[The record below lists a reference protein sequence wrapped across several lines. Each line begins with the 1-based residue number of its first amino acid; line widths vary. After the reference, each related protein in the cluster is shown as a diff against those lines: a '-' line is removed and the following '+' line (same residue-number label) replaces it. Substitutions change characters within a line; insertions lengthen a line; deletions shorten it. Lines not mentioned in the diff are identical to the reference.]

1 MRISPP
7 GPSASAPEGAEV
19 PDDDG
24 SADHSIV
31 TGDVRVPRALRGE
44 VHGAHAEPLRD
55 APDER
60 RREHG
65 GDDDDERER
74 RPGEQ
79 SGGKGERRRRR
90 GAPPRDRATVPGER
104 DELVRAPEGSLLPR
118 APTVAVDAGPTAEPG
133 DLRLTDPEL
142 ARRALVTPHAYAK
155 HCMILAEAFRRATGA
170 TRSEGVAYLAR
181 LFLALADPQ
190 FGRAALRELGPATGI
205 VDLYPLELLE
215 HVIDLY
221 PGFVPKVARGRFV
234 QRDPPELESFAFATD
249 TPLVLSYKAELKVRG
264 FAVVGGARP
273 GYRFEPCGEGAYT
286 LRLDTPGRYTVAV
299 SCLSRTGQVVI
310 DRLELRVRAGLDA
323 RAPLPLDEGL
333 PPRDPDK
340 IAAWPVPAIPAARR
354 DDALVASD
362 TRRDELCARF
372 SAEELAQRIG
382 VLGLA
387 NLRARLAVRRDA
399 DGPSHE
405 ETHPSWAGP
414 ARLVMELDAEHE
426 ALPVARPR
434 RGEGRAP
441 ASRAGPA
448 RELASPHDEGD
459 EAGLETRV
467 LPAPRDPGVA
477 SAGARPSVS
486 GLDPRPSVSAPEP
499 GISAPEPRTAPRVR
513 VADAEVARALVAEDE
528 VVREARRE
536 GPMVMAPRGLGAAR
550 AEPRSRAAP
559 EPALDDDEVEGE
571 EPTSDLEPDAT
582 MALDR
587 ARLGALGGDGAM
599 PPDPSPWPSGDGSL
613 PLVRAVTS
621 RELDAEQAD
630 AGAARRSERGG
641 VQRAREVSPERPP
654 ELGGRRGL
662 SPQRTPDLPPDRT
675 PQPSARARAMDPSPS
690 ERVERAAPRDPAEAS
705 LPVRVRPARAVPPS
719 ARGGRAEPEVDPT
732 RPIVLRPQPPPRV
745 EPPDPEPTRPIDL
758 SRVPGRKS
766 AAVVVRT
773 VAEVDPTR
781 PLDAR
786 AVADA
791 IAGPAP
797 TALRGRKAATPPRRE
812 APASHRPG
820 QPGTAGR
827 AEPDTRPIVVDP
839 STIGSPT
846 RAPTTPL
853 GPAPSGPGFVDVRPH
868 DRTQPIRAR
877 PPAVDDDD
885 EAGFDDE
892 REDHTLAELDP

>member
-7 GPSASAPEGAEV
+7 GPSASAPEGTEV

-31 TGDVRVPRALRGE
+31 TGDVRVPRALRAE
-44 VHGAHAEPLRD
+44 AQGAHADPLRD

-60 RREHG
+60 RRERE
-65 GDDDDERER
+65 GDDDDER

-90 GAPPRDRATVPGER
+90 GAPPRERATMPGER

-118 APTVAVDAGPTAEPG
+118 AATMAVDAGPTAEPG

-234 QRDPPELESFAFATD
+234 QRDPPELESFTLATD
-249 TPLVLSYKAELKVRG
+249 TPLVLAYKAELKVRG

-273 GYRFEPCGEGAYT
+273 GYRFEPSGEGTYT
-286 LRLDTPGRYTVAV
+286 LRIDTPGRYTCAV

-310 DRLELRVRAGLDA
+310 DRLELRVRAGAGA

-340 IAAWPVPAIPAARR
+340 IAAWPVPAAAAARR
-354 DDALVASD
+354 DDALVPSD

-387 NLRARLAVRRDA
+387 NLRARLAMRRDA
-399 DGPSHE
+399 DEPVQE

-434 RGEGRAP
+434 RGEGRATDMRER
-441 ASRAGPA
+441 RAREPA
-448 RELASPHDEGD
+448 REVVAPDDDGED
-459 EAGLETRV
+459 AALETRV
-467 LPAPRDPGVA
+467 LASPRDPAPPPATAAAPPRG
-477 SAGARPSVS
+477 SVT
-486 GLDPRPSVSAPEP
+486 APEART
-499 GISAPEPRTAPRVR
+499 SPRARV
-513 VADAEVARALVAEDE
+513 VDAEAARALVARDE

-536 GPMVMAPRGLGAAR
+536 GPMVVAPRGLGA
-550 AEPRSRAAP
+550 SRVEA

-587 ARLGALGGDGAM
+587 TRLGRLGAEDLE
-599 PPDPSPWPSGDGSL
+599 PSPWPSGEGSL

-621 RELDAEQAD
+621 RELDAEQAR
-630 AGAARRSERGG
+630 AAEALRPERGPG
-641 VQRAREVSPERPP
+641 DRGRGASPERTPAGDRAGP
-654 ELGGRRGL
+654 ARGPDP
-662 SPQRTPDLPPDRT
+662 SP
-675 PQPSARARAMDPSPS
+675 RARAADPPPR
-690 ERVERAAPRDPAEAS
+690 ERVDRAAPRDPAEVS
-705 LPVRVRPARAVPPS
+705 LPVRVRPARAAPS
-719 ARGGRAEPEVDPT
+719 PAQVDRAAPEVDPT
-732 RPIVLRPQPPPRV
+732 RPIVLPAPPTARA

-781 PLDAR
+781 RLDAGQ
-786 AVADA
+786 VAEV

-797 TALRGRKAATPPRRE
+797 AVPRGRKSAGAARRE
-812 APASHRPG
+812 APASRRPDA
-820 QPGTAGR
+820 PAHARR

-839 STIGSPT
+839 HALGSPT

-868 DRTQPIRAR
+868 DRTQPIRTR
-877 PPAVDDDD
+877 PAPSSAADDG

>member
-7 GPSASAPEGAEV
+7 GPSASTPEGAEV

-44 VHGAHAEPLRD
+44 AQGAQPEPLRD
-55 APDER
+55 ALDDR

-65 GDDDDERER
+65 GDDEDERER

-90 GAPPRDRATVPGER
+90 GAPPRDRATVPGAR

-118 APTVAVDAGPTAEPG
+118 ATTVAADAGPTAEPG

-249 TPLVLSYKAELKVRG
+249 TPLALTYKAELKVRG

-273 GYRFEPCGEGAYT
+273 GYRFEPSGEGTYT
-286 LRLDTPGRYTVAV
+286 LRIDTPGRYTCAV

-310 DRLELRVRAGLDA
+310 DRLELRVRAGAGA

-340 IAAWPVPAIPAARR
+340 IAAWPVPSVPAARR

-372 SAEELAQRIG
+372 SAEELAHRIG

-399 DGPSHE
+399 DGPAHE

-414 ARLVMELDAEHE
+414 ARLVMELDAEQE

-434 RGEGRAP
+434 RGEGGAP
-441 ASRAGPA
+441 GSRASPT
-448 RELASPHDEGD
+448 REAASPHDDGD
-459 EAGLETRV
+459 EAALETRV
-467 LPAPRDPGVA
+467 LAAPRDPGPQPGAA
-477 SAGARPSVS
+477 SG
-486 GLDPRPSVSAPEP
+486 GPRPSVPGPEP
-499 GISAPEPRTAPRVR
+499 RASASAHESRTAPRAR
-513 VADAEVARALVAEDE
+513 VADAEAARALVAEDE

-536 GPMVMAPRGLGAAR
+536 GPMVMAPRGLGTAPRPR
-550 AEPRSRAAP
+550 AEP
-559 EPALDDDEVEGE
+559 EPALDDDDEVEGE

-587 ARLGALGGDGAM
+587 ARLGGLGGAGAM
-599 PPDPSPWPSGDGSL
+599 PEPSPWSSGDGSL

-621 RELDAEQAD
+621 RELDAEQARVGE
-630 AGAARRSERGG
+630 AERLERGG
-641 VQRAREVSPERPP
+641 GRRGASPERAPEPAVRRGVSPERARDP
-654 ELGGRRGL
+654 
-662 SPQRTPDLPPDRT
+662 SP
-675 PQPSARARAMDPSPS
+675 RARAADPPPS
-690 ERVERAAPRDPAEAS
+690 ERVDRAAPRDPAEAS
-705 LPVRVRPARAVPPS
+705 LPVRVRPARAAPPS
-719 ARGGRAEPEVDPT
+719 ARGDRAEPEVDPT
-732 RPIVLRPQPPPRV
+732 RPIVLRPPPPARA

-781 PLDAR
+781 PLDAGK
-786 AVADA
+786 VAEV

-797 TALRGRKAATPPRRE
+797 SGARGRKAAGPARRE
-812 APASHRPG
+812 APASRRPDAPA
-820 QPGTAGR
+820 QARR

-839 STIGSPT
+839 HTLGSPT

-853 GPAPSGPGFVDVRPH
+853 GPAPRGPGFVDVRPH

-877 PPAVDDDD
+877 PAAAAATTDDD